1 MQVAGLKQ
9 RLAILGSAKA
19 VVGISGGLDSTLALL
34 VSVEAMRQLG
44 RPASDVCGVTM
55 PCFGTSDRT
64 YNNSWELMRT
74 LGISCKEI
82 NIKEAVNL
90 HFSRHRPRPQRP
102 QRHLRKLSGQRT
114 DADSH
119 GLCQRQSAAL
129 WWAPGT

>member
-1 MQVAGLKQ
+1 MEIFHMQVAGLKQ
-9 RLAILGSAKA
+9 RLSILGSAKA

-34 VSVEAMRQLG
+34 VSVEAMRRLG

-82 NIKEAVNL
+82 NIKDAVNL
-90 HFSRHRPRPQRP
+90 HFPTSATTPISTTAPTKILRPENGRRFSWTMPV
-102 QRHLRKLSGQRT
+102 S
-114 DADSH
+114 
-119 GLCQRQSAAL
+119 SAAS
-129 WWAPGT
+129 W